1 MPQSREELLA
11 KKRAYAARV
20 RQQLTP
26 EKRQMLNAKSREH
39 YWRDVE
45 ESRRKGREEARAK
58 YRKNIE
64 ESRKRRREKA
74 RMEYAK
80 NPKQVLERNRRS
92 LARRKLA
99 DPEGLKAK
107 RRAYNAKWLAANPD
121 KRRSSV
127 RSYYAKNRRACCLR
141 SAAWAKLRRSDDP
154 MFRIKTSLRNRLHSL
169 LTEARTTPEDA
180 EARQIFL
187 WFEWLRMRGVADW
200 RAKGMSIDHVIP
212 ISKFNLQNADAI
224 KAANNWRNLF
234 PLLRS
239 ENSSKG
245 NRIRP
250 EDIRRNWA
258 LGNQFLNECRS

>member
-20 RQQLTP
+20 RRQLTP
-26 EKRQMLNAKSREH
+26 EKRQMLNAKAREY

-58 YRKNIE
+58 YHANIE
-64 ESRKRRREKA
+64 ASRKRRREKA
-74 RMEYAK
+74 RAEYAK
-80 NPKQVLERNRRS
+80 NAQAILERNRRS
-92 LARRKLA
+92 LEKRRLA
-99 DPEGLKAK
+99 DPEGLKEK
-107 RRAYNAKWLAANPD
+107 QRAYKAKWLAANPD

-127 RSYYAKNRRACCLR
+127 RSYYAKNRRACSLR
-141 SAAWAKLRRSDDP
+141 CAAWAKLRRANDP

-169 LTEARTTPEDA
+169 LTEARTTPEEA
-180 EARQIFL
+180 EAQQIFL
-187 WFEWLRMRGVADW
+187 WFEWLRIQGIANW

-212 ISKFNLQNADAI
+212 ISKFNLQNVDAI

-234 PLLRS
+234 PLSRS

-245 NRIRP
+245 NRIRR

>member
-26 EKRQMLNAKSREH
+26 EKRQMLNAKAREY
-39 YWRDVE
+39 YWRDVD
-45 ESRRKGREEARAK
+45 ESRRKGRDEARAK
-58 YRKNIE
+58 YHANIE
-64 ESRKRRREKA
+64 ASRKRRREKA
-74 RMEYAK
+74 RAEYAK
-80 NPKQVLERNRRS
+80 NAQAILERNRRS
-92 LARRKLA
+92 LEKRRLA
-99 DPEGLKAK
+99 DPDGFKEKQ
-107 RRAYNAKWLAANPD
+107 RAYKAKWLAANPE

-141 SAAWAKLRRSDDP
+141 CAAWAKLRRANDP

-169 LTEARTTPEDA
+169 LTEARTTPEEA

-187 WFEWLRMRGVADW
+187 WFEWLRMQGIANW

-234 PLLRS
+234 PLSRS

-250 EDIRRNWA
+250 KDIRRNWA